1 MTAPHKSA
9 TMITI
14 NPAAKSF
21 HGARSSAVITIN
33 SESGMTR
40 RYGIR
45 CSKQSGQGKIFRTFS
60 KYQAPTSVAELV
72 MKTTSAAM
80 AAGLPKHRSI
90 QVCLTANASF
100 IASSLPS
107 SHHAHWTDHDAVGD
121 LLLLST
127 QRGIKRIERFLES
140 LDATLMRRKHRL
152 ATFQT
157 RRQRCGRAGL
167 HHLLI
172 HIVHR
177 SACGAQCV
185 GELVPG
191 RSLGIGDLQFGLER
205 GDSALDIRS
214 HHAA

>member
-100 IASSLPS
+100 IASSLHPKMRQY
-107 SHHAHWTDHDAVGD
+107 HGCYV
-121 LLLLST
+121 LST
-127 QRGIKRIERFLES
+127 LTQIKVQFVPPPRITLEYI
-140 LDATLMRRKHRL
+140 
-152 ATFQT
+152 
-157 RRQRCGRAGL
+157 CG
-167 HHLLI
+167 
-172 HIVHR
+172 
-177 SACGAQCV
+177 C
-185 GELVPG
+185 
-191 RSLGIGDLQFGLER
+191 
-205 GDSALDIRS
+205 
-214 HHAA
+214 